1 MQGGSGKL
9 NISAGKWRVTCEG
22 DTDLEQPGDGQK
34 AKEMADVRDA
44 QRKDTRV
51 LFD

>member
-1 MQGGSGKL
+1 MQGVSGKL
-9 NISAGKWRVTCEG
+9 NISAGKWRVMCEG
-22 DTDLEQPGDGQK
+22 DTDLERPVDGRK

-44 QRKDTRV
+44 RKKDTKV